1 MTRPTFLKSPLSLF
15 SCPQQSHEKAWLHTY
30 CVSLSSL
37 VPRHTGLS
45 RFKPVVA
52 GNPNVK
58 ATVFEA
64 DIQIYYWFGYEVGVH
79 WNHQAGFRSK
89 RINIV
94 SQCSSRT

>member
-1 MTRPTFLKSPLSLF
+1 MTRPTFLKSPSSLF
-15 SCPQQSHEKAWLHTY
+15 SCPRQAHEKTGLHTH

-58 ATVFEA
+58 ATVSEA
-64 DIQIYYWFGYEVGVH
+64 VIQIFIGSVME
-79 WNHQAGFRSK
+79 
-89 RINIV
+89 
-94 SQCSSRT
+94 